1 MQAWERALPHGC
13 AGRPGH
19 TRASRERVCP
29 SPFSGLICPSRFQ
42 NAARC
47 DGRCSAVR
55 FLFRSAAFSSTMCTG
70 SRVRTRQSVFFE
82 DVWGAPHQY
91 NAHGLSGSTPAIPR
105 NDNPPSRFPPYNAYG
120 LPFARLCRWRG
131 IRACFVP
138 GRTPNAL
145 SSKTPCVLKNA
156 ILPKTPCPQKALPP
170 KTPCLQKALPPKTPC
185 LQNTMPPK
193 TPCHQK
199 HHAFKTPCHP
209 KHHATKNTM
218 PSKHHATKNAVPSKT
233 PCHQKRCAPKNAVP
247 PPKTPGPQKHHATK
261 NTMPSKHHV
270 PKNAVPPK
278 TPCLQREAPT

>member
-1 MQAWERALPHGC
+1 MPLPLPKCSAVRWPMQRGAMAD
-13 AGRPGH
+13 
-19 TRASRERVCP
+19 
-29 SPFSGLICPSRFQ
+29 
-42 NAARC
+42 AARC

-170 KTPCLQKALPPKTPC
+170 KTPCHQKHHAFKTPC
-185 LQNTMPPK
+185 HQKRSALKDTMPPK

-199 HHAFKTPCHP
+199 HHATKTPCHQ
-209 KHHATKNTM
+209 KHHATQNALPPKTPCPQKRCTLKDTM
-218 PSKHHATKNAVPSKT
+218 PPKT
-233 PCHQKRCAPKNAVP
+233 PCHQKRFAPKD
-247 PPKTPGPQKHHATK
+247 
-261 NTMPSKHHV
+261 TMPSKGSPHLTNC
-270 PKNAVPPK
+270 K
-278 TPCLQREAPT
+278 RERRDKRGYIMVIMFTFSITR

>member
-1 MQAWERALPHGC
+1 MLNSNKNTERPTRHTITEGTSGDNAERAERPC
-13 AGRPGH
+13 KRGRGH
-19 TRASRERVCP
+19 SPTGVQAAPDTRASRERVCP
-29 SPFSGLICPSRFQ
+29 RPFSGPICPSRFQ

-199 HHAFKTPCHP
+199 HHAFKTPCP
-209 KHHATKNTM
+209 
-218 PSKHHATKNAVPSKT
+218 
-233 PCHQKRCAPKNAVP
+233 QKRCAPKD
-247 PPKTPGPQKHHATK
+247 
-261 NTMPSKHHV
+261 TMPSKGSPHLTNCKRERRDKRGYIMVIMFTFHV
-270 PKNAVPPK
+270 
-278 TPCLQREAPT
+278 TR